1 MKPKNIKSFFKDPY
15 QLGWWNFWNLNLFSP
30 NDGALKSRLSGRTTE
45 FLKY

>member
-1 MKPKNIKSFFKDPY
+1 MKPKNIKSFFKDAY
-15 QLGWWNFWNLNLFSP
+15 QLGWWNFWNLNLFLP